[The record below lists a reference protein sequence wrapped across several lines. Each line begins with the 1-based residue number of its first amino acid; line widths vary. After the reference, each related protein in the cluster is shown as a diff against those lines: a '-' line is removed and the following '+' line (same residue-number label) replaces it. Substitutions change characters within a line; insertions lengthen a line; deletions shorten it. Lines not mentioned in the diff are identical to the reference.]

1 MPARAKRLPDSEAV
15 KDRILAAARDEF
27 AARGL
32 HAASVHTIARRAG
45 VTAAMINYYH
55 GGKRALYDAVVAEA
69 QGRLLAR
76 LTEVMRGAAAPG
88 APSRLAAAYFDF
100 LASEGQLQR
109 LLVRQVL
116 DRDASVR
123 ELTARFIRPLRAFLD
138 RQFGDDE
145 EARHLAVSLF
155 GAIAGYFLYEPV
167 LGAFLG
173 DDPLSPARLASR
185 RRHVLR
191 LARMMERSR

>member
-1 MPARAKRLPDSEAV
+1 MATEV

-32 HAASVHTIARRAG
+32 DAASVHDIARVAG

-55 GGKRALYDAVVAEA
+55 GGKRALYDAVVADA
-69 QGRLLAR
+69 QARLLAR
-76 LTEVMRGAAAPG
+76 LTEAMRGAGEPAPV
-88 APSRLAAAYFDF
+88 RLAAAYFDF
-100 LASEGQLQR
+100 LAAEGQLQR

-116 DRDASVR
+116 DRDATVR
-123 ELTARFIRPLRAFLD
+123 ELTAKFIRPLRAFLD
-138 RQFGDDE
+138 EHFGGDE
-145 EARHLAVSLF
+145 EARQRAISLF

-173 DDPLSPARLASR
+173 DDPLSPARLARR
-185 RRHVLR
+185 RRHVLQ
-191 LARMMERSR
+191 LAHMLEELP